1 VTLLALVP
9 VTRLIGACDPASS
22 RGAAALAELE
32 RLAFVPPD
40 EVALPALDG
49 PPIVCDNQ
57 RALLIDRFEVGRD
70 EWRRWY
76 VGQSGSKDPLLV
88 DAMRDWAA
96 ESGDWPASF
105 MNLDEA
111 RRFAASRGM
120 RLLTACEWIRAA
132 CGPRRHPWPWG
143 YNSQSSTANTL
154 DLNLGRPVAMG
165 TFEQGKSPQSIC
177 DLLGNVWEWV
187 DEPIRATIDGA
198 GSDAWAMGGSFLS
211 QPRRTI
217 ELVEEF
223 DAPTRRQIQRWA
235 FHQQGLHPA
244 TRSSD
249 VGLRCAVDAEEY
261 LWQHAPRFES
271 SDADA
276 ARLVEIGRA
285 WGRGAVP
292 LLETLVSRPSAPPA
306 LARLLS
312 GARQ

>member
-1 VTLLALVP
+1 MP
-9 VTRLIGACDPASS
+9 R
-22 RGAAALAELE
+22 
-32 RLAFVPPD
+32 D

-49 PPIVCDNQ
+49 PPIVCENS

-76 VGQSGSKDPLLV
+76 LSQTGAKDPLLL
-88 DAMRDWAA
+88 DAMSGWTS

-143 YNSQSSTANTL
+143 YSSQSSTANTL
-154 DLNLGRPVAMG
+154 DLDLKIRRLVATG
-165 TFEQGKSPQSIC
+165 TFEQGKSPQSIY

-187 DEPIRATIDGA
+187 DEPIGVAADSA
-198 GSDAWAMGGSFLS
+198 SSMSWAMGGSYLS
-211 QPRRTI
+211 MPRRSI

-223 DAPTRRQIQRWA
+223 DPATRRQIQRWA
-235 FHQQGLHPA
+235 FHQQDLHVA
-244 TRSSD
+244 SRSSD
-249 VGLRCAVDAEEY
+249 VGLRCAADAAEY
-261 LWQHAPRFES
+261 LWEHAGDFGAS
-271 SDADA
+271 DA
-276 ARLVEIGRA
+276 ARLRLIEIGRA
-285 WGRGAVP
+285 WGRASVP
-292 LLETLVSRPSAPPA
+292 LLEELAARPSSPRS
-306 LARLLS
+306 LAWLLD

>member
-1 VTLLALVP
+1 MTCLSVALA
-9 VTRLIGACDPASS
+9 TCLIGACDSAAS
-22 RGAAALAELE
+22 RDEAALAELE

-40 EVALPALDG
+40 EVALSALGG
-49 PPIVCDNQ
+49 PPTVCDNQ

-76 VGQSGSKDPLLV
+76 LAQSGSKDPLLV
-88 DAMRDWAA
+88 EAMRAWTPD
-96 ESGDWPASF
+96 SGHWPASF

-154 DLNLGRPVAMG
+154 DLNLGRPVATG
-165 TFEQGKSPQSIC
+165 TFEQSKSPQSIC

-187 DEPIRATIDGA
+187 DEPIRAVVDGA
-198 GSDAWAMGGSFLS
+198 GTDDWAMGGSFLS
-211 QPRRTI
+211 QPRRSI

-223 DAPTRRQIQRWA
+223 DPATRRQIQRWA

-249 VGLRCAVDAEEY
+249 VGLRCAADGEEY
-261 LWQHAPRFES
+261 LWRHAES
-271 SDADA
+271 FGKTAGA
-276 ARLVEIGRA
+276 AQRLGEIGRA
-285 WGRGAVP
+285 WGRASVP
-292 LLETLVSRPSAPPA
+292 LLEELAARPSAPRA
-306 LARLLS
+306 LTWLLD